1 MQSKL
6 PVFKWSI
13 HPSILAVEWSSVCKN
28 LTSQQ
33 AVRLLHRFT
42 TALVDHLKRGNRIS
56 DDSCHIFLERRVA
69 HDVLNGRKI
78 SNSNNLSLYKSLE
91 LLHGKIIDLSAKSM
105 LEPKHVSLSLNSY
118 AKFYDNLTSNLRLY
132 KFNLITSKQINN
144 YVSQLLK
151 IATKH
156 VDYMNEQDLSLVLN
170 CISKMNIKNHE
181 FLNTSSELLNRS
193 LEEFNRLGLNL
204 EEEDDSD
211 NLIKTMTPQG
221 LALLL
226 NCYSKSDVELNR
238 SLIKFFVENYIPKMK
253 EKFSINHL
261 IMSLHGF
268 LKYNVHLVKLLSS
281 LKTADKMLSESCE
294 HYTMKLISFALYTL
308 SKYNFYPSLSIN
320 SMIEYVSGTSLS
332 EASEVEMCNVY
343 YALGKLNVRDLEC
356 LEHMNRSVAY
366 KLKRFTPHAI
376 VGIYHS
382 LSRLD
387 HKQMLAQP
395 EFTKKVSEEGK
406 GQEIVKRW
414 TKGESTESEEQQTL
428 EDKFTGEFIKFF
440 KDKSMLTS
448 AFNSNV
454 NLTLLPIQLINFTFS
469 CAINYNM
476 DPWIYNF
483 MLNKLICII
492 EKCPGE
498 KEMYKKSGNILMSY
512 REELASEDD
521 HYKFLSKYV
530 GIRGI
535 YQINCIL
542 QHVLYYVEGGLQ
554 ALDYELLSSLNTLL
568 DRFRFVSDGNNK
580 YILEDEIIESEIDEE
595 EYAEDRVLPVT
606 SRIHGNVHS
615 LLEKVLRRGDED
627 DESPSELGDSKLF
640 IYKEHEV
647 VPYVIDIVIFKF

>member
-1 MQSKL
+1 MQSRL
-6 PVFKWSI
+6 PLSKWSF
-13 HPSILAVEWSSVCKN
+13 HPSTLAVEWASVCKN

-33 AVRLLHRFT
+33 AVRMLHRFT
-42 TALVDHLKRGNRIS
+42 RALVDHLKRGNRIS

-69 HDVLNGRKI
+69 YDVLNGRKI
-78 SNSNNLSLYKSLE
+78 SNSNSLSLYKSLE
-91 LLHGKIIDLSAKSM
+91 LLHGKIMDLNAKSM

-118 AKFYDNLTSNLRLY
+118 AKFYDNLTSNNRLY
-132 KFNLITSKQINN
+132 KFNLITTKHINN
-144 YVSQLLK
+144 YASQLLK
-151 IATKH
+151 IATKN

-181 FLNTSSELLNRS
+181 FLNTSNELLNRS
-193 LEEFNRLGLNL
+193 LEEFTRLGLNF
-204 EEEDDSD
+204 EEESYSD
-211 NLIKTMTPQG
+211 NLIKNMTPQG

-238 SLIKFFVENYIPKMK
+238 SLITFFVEKYIPKMK
-253 EKFSINHL
+253 EMFSINHL

-268 LKYNVHLVKLLSS
+268 LKYNVQLMKLLSS
-281 LKTADKMLSESCE
+281 LKTADKMLSGSSE

-320 SMIEYVSGTSLS
+320 SMIEYVNSTSLS
-332 EASEVEMCNVY
+332 QASEVEMCNVY
-343 YALGKLNVRDLEC
+343 YALGKLNVRDLET
-356 LEHMNRSVAY
+356 LDHMNRSVAS

-387 HKQMLAQP
+387 YKQMLAQP
-395 EFTKKVSEEGK
+395 LITQGLSEQGT
-406 GQEIVKRW
+406 GRANLNRR
-414 TKGESTESEEQQTL
+414 TKGESTGGAEPQTMEE
-428 EDKFTGEFIKFF
+428 KFTGEFIKFF
-440 KDKSMLTS
+440 RDKSMLAS

-476 DPWIYNF
+476 EPWIYNF

-498 KEMYKKSGNILMSY
+498 NEAYNRSTNILMSY

-542 QHVLYYVEGGLQ
+542 QHVLYYVEGGLEP
-554 ALDYELLSSLNTLL
+554 LDYEVLSSLNTLL
-568 DRFRFVSDGNNK
+568 DSFRFVSDGNNK
-580 YILEDEIIESEIDEE
+580 YILEDDIIESERDQE
-595 EYAEDRVLPVT
+595 EYSEDRTLPVT
-606 SRIHGNVHS
+606 SRIHGNVYS
-615 LLEKVLRRGDED
+615 VLEKVLRKGDQE
-627 DESPSELGDSKLF
+627 ESPLELDELKLF